1 VAGLGKKKGLRDKHP
16 SSLHRDA
23 GGCHLGS
30 RRGRGGP
37 GGECRSSKWESEKKS
52 EKNEV
57 TVSDTV
63 VTSAL
68 NSRRTDRGRKG

>member
-1 VAGLGKKKGLRDKHP
+1 MAGLGKKKGLRNKHP

-23 GGCHLGS
+23 GGRQLGS
-30 RRGRGGP
+30 EGGGGGGRGMQEQQMGK
-37 GGECRSSKWESEKKS
+37 RKKS

-68 NSRRTDRGRKG
+68 NSRRTDRGRGA